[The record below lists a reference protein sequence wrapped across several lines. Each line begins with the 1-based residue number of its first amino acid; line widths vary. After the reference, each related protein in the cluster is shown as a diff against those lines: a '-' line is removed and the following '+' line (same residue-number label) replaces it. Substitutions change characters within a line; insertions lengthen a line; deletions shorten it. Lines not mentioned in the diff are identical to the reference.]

1 MPAVLHGN
9 RIPQSRLLSE
19 PEFFV
24 HSGSL
29 SDGGRSQMS
38 YGSLPVSPMI
48 PVRPAHSRYPVRKL
62 PHQRSEPVDFQKDT
76 GYGKPLLLSSGE
88 FDSTLSDI
96 CIISI
101 GKCHDKFVGIG
112 ILCSGNH
119 FFPCRIW
126 LSISYIF
133 KIVPANRYTSCCTI
147 PMWSRRLFNVTLR
160 TSFPSTR
167 IHPPVTS

>member
-1 MPAVLHGN
+1 
-9 RIPQSRLLSE
+9 
-19 PEFFV
+19 
-24 HSGSL
+24 
-29 SDGGRSQMS
+29 MS

-48 PVRPAHSRYPVRKL
+48 PVRPSRSRYPVRKL
-62 PHQRSEPVDFQKDT
+62 PHQRSEPVDFSKDT
-76 GYGKPLLLSSGE
+76 GYGKPLLLPSGE
-88 FDSTLSDI
+88 LDSTLSDI

-112 ILCSGNH
+112 IFAAAITSSLVASG
-119 FFPCRIW
+119 FPYRIF
-126 LSISYIF
+126 S

-167 IHPPVTS
+167 IHPRLHHRIAESGNKALSFRHRMIPPVPYMPLQAHAD